1 MRVEHMTSTRGN
13 KVPNQLKIENN
24 VKQNF
29 QSYDM
34 IICEVIEDDITLDI
48 VYWDYSRTTSRYLG
62 AFLNVP
68 SKTIKKRVS
77 SGEYKLRDL
86 NYKNR

>member
-24 VKQNF
+24 GKQYF

-34 IICEVIEDDITLDI
+34 IICEVIEDDIT
-48 VYWDYSRTTSRYLG
+48 
-62 AFLNVP
+62 
-68 SKTIKKRVS
+68 
-77 SGEYKLRDL
+77 
-86 NYKNR
+86 